1 LGPLEVAEAGSTARL
16 GPPRQRAVLAM
27 LVLAAPDVVSTDR
40 LVHGLWGENP
50 PSKPLAALRVHIH
63 GVRAALREISETGQV
78 ERVAPGYRL
87 PVTAEQTDIGR
98 FAALQQRARDE
109 RLRDESAAAA
119 ATLKEALGL
128 WRGPALTDVREVP
141 FAEPEAVRLDE
152 LRMLAQEDFYDVRL
166 ELGQHADLVADLE
179 QAVLE
184 QPMRERLW
192 GQLMTALYRCHRQA
206 DALRTYAQA
215 RERLADELG
224 IDPGQALQELE
235 LAILRQDPALTAP
248 PAPLASP
255 RGVADTARVALAA
268 TKLPG
273 VAPRELARLPRPSTR
288 TFGRRELVAQIR
300 GLLSD
305 REVRSLTLIGPGG
318 AGKSRVA
325 VVAAAAAADDNE
337 DRVVYVTATERTDV
351 DQLGHEITLAVTG
364 TDDEA
369 ALGDLDAHTLVVL
382 DNLESVTD
390 GERLVRNLVERTT
403 HLTVLATSRLP
414 LRLRAEHE
422 IPVPPLGVPPEGASA
437 DEIAAAPAVKMFVD
451 RATAVAPDF
460 RLHDHIDAV
469 ADLCR
474 YLDGLPLAIEL
485 AAAHAR
491 LLTPGQVRSALEED
505 LGILSAPTSDLPE
518 RQRTLTATIEWSYAR
533 LDPDARTV
541 ADRLSLF
548 ERGFTVEAV
557 EAICDDVPDV
567 LGALAEIA
575 EARLIRRADSRVE
588 IRFVVL
594 GTVRAYAR
602 NRLHE
607 QGDIEDR
614 RVALA
619 DYLLARAREWAGQLD
634 GDEGAAVVGRFD
646 DTAADLNAALDWAA
660 ETDRTDLAVEMIT
673 TLTDLWIASGRLVEG
688 LRRTQQLLA
697 LAGPTQAQQADLHL
711 TAGKLAYHLTD
722 WKLAA
727 EEMRAALA
735 MPDIQPATA
744 TAARCH
750 LGAALTM
757 TGAAEE
763 GAMLASQALEEAERL
778 GSYPTTAIALSVLA
792 IARAIAGDAE
802 GERSYYERR
811 LAVVSARGDVARIA
825 DTLNT
830 LAEIALDEADAA
842 TARAY
847 ASESVLIAG
856 SALMLEARDAA
867 ITLARAAAVDGDPE
881 TAGDHLHA
889 ALQLADRTGQS
900 LALVQCLRVGGC
912 LAILTEDPVTAVR
925 AFALAQQVSAS
936 PSGTN
941 EPIEADLAARLAE
954 ARTALGEDGFQ
965 REWELGCTL
974 PAASVRSRVDA
985 LAAQLATP
993 SS

>member
-1 LGPLEVAEAGSTARL
+1 
-16 GPPRQRAVLAM
+16 M
-27 LVLAAPDVVSTDR
+27 
-40 LVHGLWGENP
+40 
-50 PSKPLAALRVHIH
+50 
-63 GVRAALREISETGQV
+63 
-78 ERVAPGYRL
+78 
-87 PVTAEQTDIGR
+87 
-98 FAALQQRARDE
+98 
-109 RLRDESAAAA
+109 
-119 ATLKEALGL
+119 
-128 WRGPALTDVREVP
+128 
-141 FAEPEAVRLDE
+141 
-152 LRMLAQEDFYDVRL
+152 
-166 ELGQHADLVADLE
+166 
-179 QAVLE
+179 
-184 QPMRERLW
+184 
-192 GQLMTALYRCHRQA
+192 
-206 DALRTYAQA
+206 
-215 RERLADELG
+215 
-224 IDPGQALQELE
+224 
-235 LAILRQDPALTAP
+235 
-248 PAPLASP
+248 
-255 RGVADTARVALAA
+255 
-268 TKLPG
+268 
-273 VAPRELARLPRPSTR
+273 
-288 TFGRRELVAQIR
+288 
-300 GLLSD
+300 
-305 REVRSLTLIGPGG
+305 
-318 AGKSRVA
+318 
-325 VVAAAAAADDNE
+325 
-337 DRVVYVTATERTDV
+337 
-351 DQLGHEITLAVTG
+351 
-364 TDDEA
+364 
-369 ALGDLDAHTLVVL
+369 
-382 DNLESVTD
+382 
-390 GERLVRNLVERTT
+390 
-403 HLTVLATSRLP
+403 
-414 LRLRAEHE
+414 
-422 IPVPPLGVPPEGASA
+422 PPLPHVS
-437 DEIAAAPAVKMFVD
+437 
-451 RATAVAPDF
+451 
-460 RLHDHIDAV
+460 
-469 ADLCR
+469 
-474 YLDGLPLAIEL
+474 
-485 AAAHAR
+485 AHAR

-722 WKLAA
+722 WKLAG

-735 MPDIQPATA
+735 VPDIQPATA

-750 LGAALTM
+750 LGAALIM

-763 GAMLASQALEEAERL
+763 GATLASQALEEAERL

-900 LALVQCLRVGGC
+900 LALAQCLRVGGC